1 MILIETSVLVSV
13 LRDRSGGKAQRLLDL
28 AGDREIV
35 ISRFSELE
43 LLVGAKDDADWQN
56 LTKYLGERRLLRPE
70 STTWQGAA
78 RIYYELRRQG
88 QTIRSTVDCCI
99 AQIAL
104 EHDVPLVHD
113 DRDFEVIAAVR
124 PLKHLRL
131 LEREPIVRGG
141 VQ

>member
-13 LRDRSGGKAQRLLDL
+13 LRDRSGGKAQQLLDL

-43 LLVGAKDDADWQN
+43 LLVGAKDDADWQK
-56 LTKYLGERRLLRPE
+56 LTEYLGERRLLQPE
-70 STTWQGAA
+70 STTWRGAA

-88 QTIRSTVDCCI
+88 QTIRSIVDCCI

-104 EHDVPLVHD
+104 EHDVPLVHE
-113 DRDFEVIAAVR
+113 DRDFEVISTAR
-124 PLKHLRL
+124 PLKQLRL
-131 LEREPIVRGG
+131 SGLEPFVHG
-141 VQ
+141 